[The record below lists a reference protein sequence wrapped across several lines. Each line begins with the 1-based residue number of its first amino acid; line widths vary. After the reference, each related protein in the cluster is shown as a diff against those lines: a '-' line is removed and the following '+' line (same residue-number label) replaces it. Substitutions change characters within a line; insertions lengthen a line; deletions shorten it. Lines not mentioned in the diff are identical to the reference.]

1 MFNHLFAYYREVIT
15 DCILNQLHFQDEV
28 RGMTLSPD
36 TTWPEFLAR
45 VAAKFSRPAD
55 AFGLGMQFVDEDGAR
70 VSLRD
75 DSDYE
80 LAIETAREV
89 MATKRG
95 SGSASEG
102 KLVVWVADS

>member
-1 MFNHLFAYYREVIT
+1 
-15 DCILNQLHFQDEV
+15 
-28 RGMTLSPD
+28 MTLSPD

-45 VAAKFSRPAD
+45 VSAKFSHPAD
-55 AFGLGMQFVDEDGAR
+55 ALGLNMQFVDEDGAR

-80 LAIETAREV
+80 LAIETAREA

-95 SGSASEG
+95 SGSAGEG
-102 KLVVWVADS
+102 KLVVWVADG